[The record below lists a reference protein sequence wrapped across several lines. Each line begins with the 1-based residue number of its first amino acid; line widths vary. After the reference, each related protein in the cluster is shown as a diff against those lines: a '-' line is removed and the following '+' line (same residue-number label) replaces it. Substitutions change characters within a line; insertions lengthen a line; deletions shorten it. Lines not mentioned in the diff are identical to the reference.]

1 LRFLNSQQGNLFR
14 DWFYYGL
21 REQLAG
27 AHVRFTPQS
36 ACAVQLGANNG
47 HLSAR
52 VDGFRPEAVL
62 GLGTLQHSA
71 HFFSA

>member
-36 ACAVQLGANNG
+36 ACAVQLGM
-47 HLSAR
+47 SAKC
-52 VDGFRPEAVL
+52 
-62 GLGTLQHSA
+62 
-71 HFFSA
+71 